1 VSLRLAAQ
9 CRCVPVNSDV
19 RRHGLSTVTAHRD
32 ELLRRVGRNVVNFQR
47 LEASLRALIP
57 ALAIS
62 GTLREIEARQDRLR
76 RMLKKASLGDLA
88 SEFEKHAYSES
99 QGGSEMEEVT
109 EPSFSFSLRIE
120 SEGDVSSRKRSLLR
134 LVSER
139 NRLIHRDLV
148 DVNLD
153 SPDQCIRLSEQLDSQ
168 NERIRTELSMLENMR
183 LAHREGMEELLRYVE
198 SGEFLRDL
206 QSGRNDV

>member
-1 VSLRLAAQ
+1 M
-9 CRCVPVNSDV
+9 
-19 RRHGLSTVTAHRD
+19 TAHRD

-62 GTLREIEARQDRLR
+62 GTLSQIQARQGRLR

-88 SEFEKHAYSES
+88 SEFKKRAYNES
-99 QGGSEMEEVT
+99 QGSEMEEVT

-120 SEGDVSSRKRSLLR
+120 SEGDLRSRKRSLLQ

-139 NRLIHRDLV
+139 NRLIHRDLLDV
-148 DVNLD
+148 DLD
-153 SPDQCIRLSEQLDSQ
+153 SADECTRLSEQLEEQ
-168 NERIRTELSMLENMR
+168 NERIRAELSMLEHMR
-183 LAHREGMEELLRYVE
+183 LAHREGMEEILRYLE

-206 QSGRNDV
+206 QSGRDDV